1 LLWKLNCPLTDG
13 ANPSLAPANMHA
25 IAQFVV
31 QHGYAILF
39 TAVFARQIGLPVPAN
54 LFVVA
59 AGAIAASGKLAL
71 VPVVVLAVIA
81 CLLADSAWYEAGRL
95 RGNKVLHFIHR
106 LTRDPD
112 AHDRRAKLI
121 FAKYGPP
128 ILVLAKFVPGL
139 DLVAPPLA
147 GVSRTSWLR
156 FLTFEALGACLWS
169 VAYSGLGYVFSND
182 LNRAAAYAG
191 RVGWLVGGLAVVGF
205 AIYAMYKLL
214 QLYRVKCEPCLSNT
228 SLPIPVADT
237 RRVVAISE
245 TLQGFDNAN

>member
-1 LLWKLNCPLTDG
+1 
-13 ANPSLAPANMHA
+13 MHD

-71 VPVVVLAVIA
+71 VPVVILAVIA
-81 CLLADSAWYEAGRL
+81 CVLADSAWYEAGRL
-95 RGNKVLHFIHR
+95 RGSKVLHFIHR

-147 GVSRTSWLR
+147 GTSRTSRLR
-156 FLTFEALGACLWS
+156 FLTFETLGASLWS
-169 VAYSGLGYVFSND
+169 VAYSGLGYIFSND

-191 RVGWLVGGLAVVGF
+191 RAGWLVGALAVMGF
-205 AIYAMYKLL
+205 VVYAMYRLL
-214 QLYRVKCEPCLSNT
+214 QRYRFKYEPCVSNT
-228 SLPIPVADT
+228 SLSLPVADVPQ
-237 RRVVAISE
+237 VVAISK
-245 TLQGFDNAN
+245 TLQGFDNAD